1 MWDYVNGSAIEI
13 NSFCTLGV
21 CLRRRDMGINGIVLQ
36 YVHSLSTQ
44 GARAQ
49 AALLFALQTGLL
61 DGASAAS
68 VQRRLCMYLQAL
80 RAAHA
85 GLLRQIAATQALPPQ
100 AAVVMRSTLEA
111 ACAAFSA
118 ST

>member
-1 MWDYVNGSAIEI
+1 MACAIEI

-21 CLRRRDMGINGIVLQ
+21 RLRRRDMGIHDIVLHN
-36 YVHSLSTQ
+36 VHSLSTQ

-61 DGASAAS
+61 DGASTAS

-100 AAVVMRSTLEA
+100 AAVVMRGTLEA